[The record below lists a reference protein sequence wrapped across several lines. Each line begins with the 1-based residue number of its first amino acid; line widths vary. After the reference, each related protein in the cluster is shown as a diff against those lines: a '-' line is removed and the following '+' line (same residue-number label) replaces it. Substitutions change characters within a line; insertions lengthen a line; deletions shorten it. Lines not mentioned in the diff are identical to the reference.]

1 VNTGFTCIANIL
13 EGVNTPLTSHGVQ
26 EILDVASEQL
36 RLLAHVVELARDD
49 PTALPVVDSV
59 AQDSFIDALASK
71 IQAFETVVSQHT
83 PKSDVPPDQATQGAI
98 LMARLLQFNM
108 AFRGVWTLKARSL
121 SEDLCKSVFN
131 LALVSSKTVSRRRSF
146 LMSIRPTA
154 QATISILL
162 LSRSFSIRL
171 CTSSMVGLF
180 IKVICPAPSLTD
192 LPWQNLLLTARPA
205 RRISSAITRKFT
217 WLIYQLICLPNT
229 DSSFAV
235 FFHTHHPTKASQ
247 I

>member
-59 AQDSFIDALASK
+59 AQDSFIEALASK

-131 LALVSSKTVSRRRSF
+131 LALVSFQDGLQEAIVPHEHLGPRCGRLSQPCCF
-146 LMSIRPTA
+146 PA
-154 QATISILL
+154 
-162 LSRSFSIRL
+162 LSRY
-171 CTSSMVGLF
+171 VY
-180 IKVICPAPSLTD
+180 VP
-192 LPWQNLLLTARPA
+192 
-205 RRISSAITRKFT
+205 RR
-217 WLIYQLICLPNT
+217 W
-229 DSSFAV
+229 
-235 FFHTHHPTKASQ
+235 
-247 I
+247 